1 MSKKLIKLFVM
12 LLLLLGAAFVYYSF
26 DPSTNSNF
34 PICPFY
40 KLTGLFCAGCG
51 SQRALHYLFTGNITA
66 ALYSNILMVLYFP
79 LLLFYYGIQ
88 AFNYIKPQNAITISI
103 INKTWFI
110 VLLAI
115 LFITYWIVRN
125 IPVEGGN
132 LLAPH

>member
-1 MSKKLIKLFVM
+1 MKLFVM
-12 LLLLLGAAFVYYSF
+12 LLLLLGAAFVYYFF
-26 DPSTNSNF
+26 DPSTESYF
-34 PICPFY
+34 PVCPFY
-40 KLTGLFCAGCG
+40 KFTGLFCAGCG
-51 SQRALHYLFTGNITA
+51 SQRALHYLLTGNITA
-66 ALYSNILMVLYFP
+66 ALHSNILMLLFLP

-88 AFNYIKPQNAITISI
+88 AFNYIKPQNVITISI